1 MDFQK
6 LINMANGWAKKAQ
19 DLQKRGD
26 AQGAATAMHQC
37 NEIRQHLEK
46 SRQGKIQIFLNYF
59 FSSSRFFSF
68 FFFFLL
74 IKLIFFLLLP
84 FFLLPFFLFDITQSF
99 LYNHSWVRR
108 IVSR

>member
-6 LINMANGWAKKAQ
+6 LMNMANGWAKKAQ

-46 SRQGKIQIFLNYF
+46 SRQGKI
-59 FSSSRFFSF
+59 FSF
-68 FFFFLL
+68 
-74 IKLIFFLLLP
+74 
-84 FFLLPFFLFDITQSF
+84 
-99 LYNHSWVRR
+99 
-108 IVSR
+108 